1 MPLKDFFDDYGIEY
15 WDHGK
20 NVSPG
25 WINIQCIFCD
35 DNSNHLGIRPSDLR
49 VSCWRCGG
57 HKINKLIMEIAECSY
72 QESQNIFLSL
82 RSSLGAGYQASPL
95 YSTASSS
102 ELSKM
107 VSLPQEC
114 TKEFPKD
121 HIAYLKNRGF
131 KPEKIIKK
139 YKLQAVHTIGKYKFR
154 IIIPIYM
161 NRKLVSFTSRDITDE
176 QELRYRGASPSECIL
191 NPKEVIY
198 NYDTLSKGSDAILVE
213 GPIDVWKLGDGTISI
228 LGITYTRR
236 QIIAI
241 KKKKIR
247 NMFILFDRGR
257 KERLMAKKLAR
268 ILAPLVKS
276 VEVITLNKAK
286 DPGELKVEEAELIKH
301 QLGV

>member
-1 MPLKDFFDDYGIEY
+1 MELTEFLDDHGIEY

-20 NVSPG
+20 NISPG

-35 DNSNHLGIRPSDLR
+35 DHSNHLGIRLSDLR

-57 HKINKLIMEIAECSY
+57 HKINKLIMGIAECDY
-72 QESQNIFLSL
+72 QKSKVIYTSL
-82 RSSLGAGYQASPL
+82 RSSLGAGYLSPL

-114 TKEFPKD
+114 TKKFPKD

-131 KPEKIIKK
+131 NPREIIKK
-139 YKLQAVHTIGKYKFR
+139 YKLQAVHTIGRYKFR

-161 NRKLVSFTSRDITDE
+161 NKKLVSFTSRDITDE
-176 QELRYRGASPSECIL
+176 QALRYKGASQSECIL

-198 NYDTLSKGSDAILVE
+198 NYDTLSEGSDAILVE

-228 LGITYTRR
+228 LGITHTRR

-247 NMFILFDRGR
+247 NMFILFDRGK
-257 KERLMAKKLAR
+257 KEIVTAKKLAR

-276 VEVITLNKAK
+276 VEVVTLNKAK
-286 DPGELKVEEAELIKH
+286 DPGELKVEEAALIKR
-301 QLGV
+301 QLGL